1 MATIDAHGYDFCIST
16 YHVLYAS
23 YRRGGLWLLVLTVM
37 GNLRASKSG
46 ASNGYR
52 LHAFFVYV
60 KNLNPIIYQTSVG
73 PEVENREYDENKECN
88 RNRIISC
95 NSVDGRYSM

>member
-1 MATIDAHGYDFCIST
+1 MATIDAHGYDFCVST

-23 YRRGGLWLLVLTVM
+23 YRRGGLRLLVLTVM

-73 PEVENREYDENKECN
+73 PEVEKENTMPM
-88 RNRIISC
+88 R
-95 NSVDGRYSM
+95 RYKV